1 MQHDDEE
8 RAVRLG
14 FPRGGRKRRRDGGAA
29 MIPFSAFGHSHV
41 VALAHGYD
49 TMLAD
54 GTAPPGVFRYL
65 YAPAYSPVLTGEK
78 GRESLNPALAKLIAE
93 GNHRGLVLSIGGN
106 QHNVL
111 SILQLHEKYDFVLG
125 DDPSLPL
132 DAEAEIYP
140 EAMIRET
147 LRDWLDPSFRELA
160 AFRAA
165 SDLPMVQV
173 APPPPLPRAHVLA
186 HPGELLPDR
195 RRHKAV
201 ARDSI
206 RHKVWRVQQNL
217 YRERCA
223 ALGIGF
229 VSAPESVRDADGM
242 LAPAFLGTDATHA
255 NAAFG
260 RILLGEA
267 LRRLGEMV

>member
-1 MQHDDEE
+1 
-8 RAVRLG
+8 
-14 FPRGGRKRRRDGGAA
+14 

-54 GTAPPGVFRYL
+54 GSAPPGVFRYL
-65 YAPAYSPVLTGEK
+65 YTPTYSPVLTGEK
-78 GRESLNPALAKLIAE
+78 GREILNPALVALIAE
-93 GNHRGLVLSIGGN
+93 GDHRGLILSIGGN

-111 SILQLHEKYDFVLG
+111 SILQLHERYDFVLG
-125 DDPSLPL
+125 EDPSLPL
-132 DAEAEIYP
+132 DTEVEIYP

-147 LRDWLDPSFRELA
+147 LRDWLDQSFRELA

-165 SDLPMVQV
+165 CDLPMVQV

-195 RRHKAV
+195 RRHKSV
-201 ARDSI
+201 ARDAI

-229 VSAPESVRDADGM
+229 VGVSADACDADGM
-242 LAPAFLGTDATHA
+242 LASAFLGTDATHA
-255 NAAFG
+255 NAVFG
-260 RILLGEA
+260 RIMLSEA